1 MLSNLRVKN
10 FAIIDNINVEFDKGF
25 TVLTGETGAGK
36 SLIIDAI
43 GLLFGERSSTSIV
56 RNGES
61 KAIVEGVFENLS
73 NNTKVILDEMGVESL
88 EDDMLIIKREINLTG
103 KSIVRVNG
111 EIVTLNQLE
120 KLASTLGDIH
130 TQDDTKKLFQPENYL
145 AFIDDENSLSI
156 LNEYLDFK
164 KIYFQNIKKYKNL
177 INSEEDI
184 TKNLEY
190 WVYQLNE
197 LEKAN
202 LVVGELENLEEE
214 LDLLDNYEVIY
225 KLLLEIKDTFRNQDI
240 SGSLYGVVNVL
251 EKLSKINSKYSKQYE
266 QLNDAY
272 YIVEDIESTIKDD
285 FNHLEFDENHLND
298 LNERINYLNSLC
310 RKYRTDIN
318 GLIKLKEDLKEKINN
333 VDNIDVY
340 IEDAKKDVVKSF
352 NNLANVSKKL
362 TSVRKNNAESLIKN
376 IKGTLCDLLL
386 DKVQIDIKF
395 NDYNLTDPFQSSIFL
410 DDGCD
415 IIDIL
420 VSFNVGENLK
430 PLSKVASGGEMSRVM
445 LALKVNMLENLHLS
459 TIIFDEIDSG
469 VSGEAAAGVASKMKE
484 ISKYTQVLAITH
496 LPIVASTADTQMLI
510 SKEVVN
516 DRTLTNVSTL
526 TFEERVDVLSKMLSP
541 GDTTNKSK
549 ELAIS
554 LLKHE

>member
-1 MLSNLRVKN
+1 MLSVLKIRNI
-10 FAIIDNINVEFDKGF
+10 AIIENAEIEYSKGF
-25 TVLTGETGAGK
+25 NVLTGETGAGK

-225 KLLLEIKDTFRNQDI
+225 KLLLEIKDSKEDGITAVDI
-240 SGSLYGVVNVL
+240 AEGLLANTDNSWWDERTMIISFSTDVVNHVL
-251 EKLSKINSKYSKQYE
+251 EKYPDRYVAGMGYNMVPFLVGSILRVDALFNIKYQSIQTSMITKAGPISINCATQTFVDSAHKRNQCV
-266 QLNDAY
+266 AY
-272 YIVEDIESTIKDD
+272 WTI
-285 FNHLEFDENHLND
+285 
-298 LNERINYLNSLC
+298 NE
-310 RKYRTDIN
+310 
-318 GLIKLKEDLKEKINN
+318 KEDMEYLI
-333 VDNIDVY
+333 
-340 IEDAKKDVVKSF
+340 
-352 NNLANVSKKL
+352 
-362 TSVRKNNAESLIKN
+362 SLGADIITTN
-376 IKGTLCDLLL
+376 SPDLLAEVL
-386 DKVQIDIKF
+386 
-395 NDYNLTDPFQSSIFL
+395 
-410 DDGCD
+410 G
-415 IIDIL
+415 
-420 VSFNVGENLK
+420 
-430 PLSKVASGGEMSRVM
+430 R
-445 LALKVNMLENLHLS
+445 LE
-459 TIIFDEIDSG
+459 E
-469 VSGEAAAGVASKMKE
+469 
-484 ISKYTQVLAITH
+484 
-496 LPIVASTADTQMLI
+496 
-510 SKEVVN
+510 
-516 DRTLTNVSTL
+516 
-526 TFEERVDVLSKMLSP
+526 
-541 GDTTNKSK
+541 
-549 ELAIS
+549 
-554 LLKHE
+554 

>member
-240 SGSLYGVVNVL
+240 SGSLYGVVHVL
-251 EKLSKINSKYSKQYE
+251 ENLSKINSKYSKQY
-266 QLNDAY
+266 
-272 YIVEDIESTIKDD
+272 
-285 FNHLEFDENHLND
+285 
-298 LNERINYLNSLC
+298 
-310 RKYRTDIN
+310 
-318 GLIKLKEDLKEKINN
+318 
-333 VDNIDVY
+333 
-340 IEDAKKDVVKSF
+340 
-352 NNLANVSKKL
+352 
-362 TSVRKNNAESLIKN
+362 
-376 IKGTLCDLLL
+376 
-386 DKVQIDIKF
+386 
-395 NDYNLTDPFQSSIFL
+395 
-410 DDGCD
+410 
-415 IIDIL
+415 
-420 VSFNVGENLK
+420 
-430 PLSKVASGGEMSRVM
+430 
-445 LALKVNMLENLHLS
+445 
-459 TIIFDEIDSG
+459 
-469 VSGEAAAGVASKMKE
+469 
-484 ISKYTQVLAITH
+484 
-496 LPIVASTADTQMLI
+496 
-510 SKEVVN
+510 
-516 DRTLTNVSTL
+516 
-526 TFEERVDVLSKMLSP
+526 
-541 GDTTNKSK
+541 
-549 ELAIS
+549 
-554 LLKHE
+554 